1 MERMKYVLENNAN
14 NDNFDENI
22 DNNIIDIENSQ
33 KDEQNNTSDVYKIE
47 ESDTS
52 DEEYIENEENDNNE
66 SDNEV
71 LSELEDD
78 SDEIYHLKEDQKIP
92 LSVLKKQKKKN
103 KSKKCGCGCL
113 CRYLCFIFNPL
124 FIFFII
130 FAIFM
135 VRIGMIYCKNRNTDC
150 INVDEKCYDAIKT
163 VFFFILFRMFIMI
176 VNKFLHL
183 HKIV

>member
-1 MERMKYVLENNAN
+1 MISRLNYVLGNNT
-14 NDNFDENI
+14 NDDNSDENI

-33 KDEQNNTSDVYKIE
+33 QDAQNNTSDVYKID

-92 LSVLKKQKKKN
+92 LSVLKKQKIN

-124 FIFFII
+124 FILFII

-135 VRIGMIYCKNRNTDC
+135 ARIGMIYCKNRNTDC
-150 INVDEKCYDAIKT
+150 INVDEKCYNAIKT
-163 VFFFILFRMFIMI
+163 VFFFNLFRMFIMI